1 MNPRNSLLIAALTLL
16 LSSIQTPTQSL
27 TVPLAT
33 AEARIRQRQ
42 EQLNLISPAT
52 YDLNR
57 YPIDN
62 QTEKHWR
69 RLLWATAV
77 IEPQEAYVR
86 ETIAQILTLTPQKL
100 SPAQARIVEMALQV
114 GTQLYST
121 NPTSNLRE
129 QFIQTI
135 ALSPN
140 PKWVAISLSALTK
153 GGATVQEQQQWL
165 NQVAQRF
172 PRWSQDVSLYTTI
185 QDLTT
190 PARTPPIRDLLNWS
204 IAPNQQHLYVFCS
217 RDRAQLCSAFLK
229 DGRGRF
235 VRENGRLWSVPL
247 LTRSLHNLSW
257 NFTRGY
263 TPQGVYRIE
272 GTIPQPDT
280 DFFRAYGYFPLVK
293 LFAPYEPGVKEFIPG
308 RKGTL
313 PGKLPGYNAL
323 LPPSW
328 RNYFPIQGSY
338 WAGLAGRSEFRIH
351 GSGEAPTFFSNNQR
365 YPESAGWNPAIG
377 CLSALELY
385 DDRGRL
391 TSADIPRLLKLLGA
405 KPTGY
410 LIVAELP
417 GDQRSISAQ
426 IEAAIAR

>member
-1 MNPRNSLLIAALTLL
+1 MNPRTSLFIVALTLL
-16 LSSIQTPTQSL
+16 LGNALPAQSQ

-42 EQLNLISPAT
+42 DQLNLISPAA
-52 YDLNR
+52 YDLTRN
-57 YPIDN
+57 PIN
-62 QTEKHWR
+62 AQTERRWR
-69 RLLWATAV
+69 QLLWATAV
-77 IEPQEAYVR
+77 IEPQDAYVQDS
-86 ETIAQILTLTPQKL
+86 IAQILTLTSQKL
-100 SPAQARIVEMALQV
+100 NPPQTRIVEMALQV

-121 NPTSNLRE
+121 NPTSTLRT
-129 QFIQTI
+129 QFTQTI
-135 ALSPN
+135 AQSSN
-140 PKWVAISLSALTK
+140 PRWVALSLSALVK
-153 GGATVQEQQQWL
+153 GGATVQEQQQWI
-165 NQVAQRF
+165 NQIAQRF
-172 PRWSQDVSLYTTI
+172 PRWSENVSLYTTF
-185 QDLTT
+185 QDLAA
-190 PARTPPIRDLLNWS
+190 PDRTPPVRDLLNWS
-204 IAPNQQHLYVFCS
+204 IAPNQQQLYVFCS

-229 DGRGRF
+229 DRRGQF
-235 VRENGRLWSVPL
+235 VRENGRLWSIPL

-257 NFTRGY
+257 NFSRGY
-263 TPQGVYRIE
+263 TPQGIYRIE

-280 DFFRAYGYFPLVK
+280 DFFRAYGFFPLVK
-293 LFAPYEPGVKEFIPG
+293 LFAPFEPGVREFIPG

-313 PGKLPGYNAL
+313 AGKLPGYNAL

-351 GSGEAPTFFSNNQR
+351 GSGEDPGFFTNNQR
-365 YPESAGWNPAIG
+365 YPDSAGWNPAIG

-385 DDRGRL
+385 DEQGRL
-391 TSADIPRLLKLLGA
+391 KTSDVPRLLNLLGA

-417 GDQRSISAQ
+417 TDSRSIPAQ

>member
-1 MNPRNSLLIAALTLL
+1 MKSRNSLLVAALTLL
-16 LSSIQTPTQSL
+16 LSSTLQAPTQSL

-42 EQLNLISPAT
+42 DQLNLISPDA
-52 YDLNR
+52 YDLSR
-57 YPIDN
+57 YPIAD

-69 RLLWATAV
+69 SLLWATAV
-77 IEPQEAYVR
+77 MEPQDAYIR
-86 ETIAQILTLTPQKL
+86 ETIAQILTLTSQNL
-100 SPAQARIVEMALQV
+100 TPAQARTVEMALQV
-114 GTQLYST
+114 GTQLYSAS
-121 NPTSNLRE
+121 PTPNLRE
-129 QFIQTI
+129 QFVQTI

-140 PKWVAISLSALTK
+140 PKWVALSLSALTK
-153 GGATVQEQQQWL
+153 GGTTVQEQQQWI
-165 NQVAQRF
+165 NQIAQRF
-172 PRWSQDVSLYTTI
+172 PRWSEDVSLYTTI

-190 PARTPPIRDLLNWS
+190 PTQTPPIRDLLNWS
-204 IAPNQQHLYVFCS
+204 IAPNQQQLYVFCS
-217 RDRAQLCSAFLK
+217 RDRSQLCSAFLRK
-229 DGRGRF
+229 QGRF
-235 VRENGRLWSVPL
+235 VRQNGRLWSVPL

-257 NFTRGY
+257 NFSRGY
-263 TPQGVYRIE
+263 TPQGIYRIE
-272 GTIPQPDT
+272 GAIPQPDT
-280 DFFRAYGYFPLVK
+280 DFFRAYGYFSLVK

-313 PGKLPGYNAL
+313 AGKLPGYNAL

-351 GSGEAPTFFSNNQR
+351 GSGEAPTFFTNNQR
-365 YPESAGWNPAIG
+365 YPQSAGWNPAIG

-385 DDRGRL
+385 DDQGQL
-391 TSADIPRLLKLLGA
+391 KSADIPRLLSLLGA

-417 GDQRSISAQ
+417 GNRRSISAQ